1 MKTDSDEEPVIKYN
15 VALCTQDSVSLE
27 KKRRRL
33 NRDITSEEESQLSLS
48 HNTINRNDNEDAIN
62 EEKDTVP
69 CPTSNNNE
77 NESLKAWTKGMPT
90 IDSDISMM
98 DTEELTQIED
108 HNKKLLYARAVHA
121 NNMIQHHMHEISEHQ

>member
-1 MKTDSDEEPVIKYN
+1 MKTDSDEELVIKYN

-27 KKRRRL
+27 KKRRQL
-33 NRDITSEEESQLSLS
+33 NRDIPSEDESQLSLS
-48 HNTINRNDNEDAIN
+48 HNTINRNDNEDALN

-69 CPTSNNNE
+69 CPTSNDNE
-77 NESLKAWTKGMPT
+77 NESLAKGMPT

-108 HNKKLLYARAVHA
+108 HNKKFLYARAVHA
-121 NNMIQHHMHEISEHQ
+121 NIMIQHHMHEISEHQ